1 MAEKEKI
8 VANGKDQ
15 KILQHDIEEIDK
27 KVEEVQVLE
36 NLIKE
41 QTVASKSF
49 IYVIIALLVYLI
61 FMVIPDLESV
71 QQNSIEKIDKKVTFM
86 ENDLNSILV
95 QSERYKKSTRVFTK
109 DNQCASCHLS
119 PDYLLH
125 NLLTKYP
132 SFSDV
137 KSFMS
142 VGHQRYYTMT
152 TPIPDAE
159 LQYIYRALQ

>member
-1 MAEKEKI
+1 MAEKEKV

-15 KILQHDIEEIDK
+15 KILQHDIEELDK
-27 KVEEVQVLE
+27 KIEDVVQLE
-36 NLIKE
+36 LAEKDQI
-41 QTVASKSF
+41 VASKSF

-61 FMVIPDLESV
+61 FMVIPD
-71 QQNSIEKIDKKVTFM
+71 IDEKVTFM
-86 ENDLNSILV
+86 EKDLNSILV

-125 NLLTKYP
+125 NLLKKYP

-142 VGHQRYYTMT
+142 VGHQRYYTMA
-152 TPIPDAE
+152 TPMPDAE
-159 LQYIYRALQ
+159 LLEVYRALQ

>member
-1 MAEKEKI
+1 MAEKEKV
-8 VANGKDQ
+8 VANGKDT

-36 NLIKE
+36 NLIKD

-61 FMVIPDLESV
+61 FMVIPD
-71 QQNSIEKIDKKVTFM
+71 IDKKVTFM
-86 ENDLNSILV
+86 EKDLNSILV

-125 NLLTKYP
+125 NLLKKYP

-152 TPIPDAE
+152 TAMPDEE
-159 LQYIYRALQ
+159 LLEVYRALQ